1 MLSVRDVWILAISG
15 FIVGQIAQPLGEKC
29 ADAVTDKLQRRKE
42 DNNWTDV
49 EETEK

>member
-1 MLSVRDVWILAISG
+1 MLNIRDVWILAISG

-29 ADAVTDKLQRRKE
+29 ADAAADKLQRHKE
-42 DNNWTDV
+42 RNNWTDV